1 MCMCARASLSLSLS
15 LCGCVRAHVR
25 VSLSLTVTFSL
36 PLPPPP
42 SLSVCVCVCVR
53 QHGCTCACAC
63 VWGGAPLSSPGPRSL
78 APAGPPVAAGAT
90 LPPSHGAPE
99 SHPSSVG
106 SADDRWA
113 TRTVRQPDSAPGPR
127 WHRVGHNWRA
137 QRAVTS
143 LDTTLRSPLFHRW
156 AFEAILSLARLI
168 RRAVSLHRST
178 AAHRAFLRPFLS
190 PPPTPPV

>member
-1 MCMCARASLSLSLS
+1 MCARASLSLSLS

-63 VWGGAPLSSPGPRSL
+63 VWGGHLFLRPGLVLSLQPGLPLLL
-78 APAGPPVAAGAT
+78 ARLFHLRTALQNLILLLLGQLTTDGR
-90 LPPSHGAPE
+90 PE
-99 SHPSSVG
+99 QYG
-106 SADDRWA
+106 S
-113 TRTVRQPDSAPGPR
+113 RTVRQGPDGTGWGTIGGHRGQSRPLTRPSAVPCSTHG
-127 WHRVGHNWRA
+127 
-137 QRAVTS
+137 
-143 LDTTLRSPLFHRW
+143 L
-156 AFEAILSLARLI
+156 EAILSLARLI

-178 AAHRAFLRPFLS
+178 AAPQAFLRPFLS